1 MRTMMAQRSND
12 PNQSKTRVSHYK
24 SRPAHAGTAVARTL
38 DSASAASHVEVIK
51 RFGEPILA
59 IALLSAAAVG
69 VVALKG
75 AIWIS
80 HFNY

>member
-1 MRTMMAQRSND
+1 MTVIMAKTEPRT
-12 PNQSKTRVSHYK
+12 T
-24 SRPAHAGTAVARTL
+24 SRGTQTPGRAVASAL
-38 DSASAASHVEVIK
+38 DSASATSHMEVIK
-51 RFGEPILA
+51 RFCKLIVA

-69 VVALKG
+69 VVALKS

>member
-1 MRTMMAQRSND
+1 MTVITAKAEPRTASRG
-12 PNQSKTRVSHYK
+12 PKTRA
-24 SRPAHAGTAVARTL
+24 RAVAYTL

-51 RFGEPILA
+51 RFCKLVLT
-59 IALLSAAAVG
+59 IALMLAAVVG
-69 VVALKG
+69 VVALKS

>member
-1 MRTMMAQRSND
+1 MTVITAKTEPRTASRG
-12 PNQSKTRVSHYK
+12 PKT
-24 SRPAHAGTAVARTL
+24 PAAVACTL

-51 RFGEPILA
+51 RFCKPVLM
-59 IALLSAAAVG
+59 IALMLAAVVG
-69 VVALKG
+69 VVALKS

>member
-1 MRTMMAQRSND
+1 MTAITTKTEPRTASRG
-12 PNQSKTRVSHYK
+12 PKTPGR
-24 SRPAHAGTAVARTL
+24 AIACTL

-51 RFGEPILA
+51 RFCKLMLV
-59 IALLSAAAVG
+59 IALLSAAAAG
-69 VVALKG
+69 IVALKS